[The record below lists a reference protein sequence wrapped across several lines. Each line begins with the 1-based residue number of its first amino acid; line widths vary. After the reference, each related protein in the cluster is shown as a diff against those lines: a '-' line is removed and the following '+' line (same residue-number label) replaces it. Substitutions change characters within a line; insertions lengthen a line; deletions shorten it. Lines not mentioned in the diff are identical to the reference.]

1 MHLRG
6 GRYGLIEVKLGGS
19 TGIEEGA
26 ATLKALADRID
37 TDKMKSP
44 SFLMVL
50 TAVGQFAYTRKDG
63 VLVVPIGCLKP

>member
-1 MHLRG
+1 MHVRG
-6 GRYGLIEVKLGGS
+6 GRYGLIEVKLGGN
-19 TGIEEGA
+19 TVIEEGA

>member
-6 GRYGLIEVKLGGS
+6 DRYGLIVVKLGGS

-26 ATLKALADRID
+26 ATLKALANRID
-37 TDKMKSP
+37 TDKMKKP

>member
-26 ATLKALADRID
+26 TTLKALADRID

-63 VLVVPIGCLKP
+63 VVVVPIGCLKP